1 MLFMHRIHMQIYI
14 CHQEITVKKI
24 LNLLFNFNNASEKN
38 GTNAEHVDY
47 SASNFTNSFLVGA
60 LCQTFY
66 VPIKKKT
73 KISSQTPSKLINLLL
88 K

>member
-47 SASNFTNSFLVGA
+47 SASNFTSSFLVGA
-60 LCQTFY
+60 LCETFY
-66 VPIKKKT
+66 ISIKKK
-73 KISSQTPSKLINLLL
+73 L
-88 K
+88 KSVAKPPAN